1 MKATSLMSAQS
12 VLSGMLHR
20 VIAERAQQNYPS
32 AESEAQ
38 RDALTV
44 AMQMIDAELSQK
56 LANAGADEVIKQYHQ
71 GLITLNELCNKIVEI
86 ATTLK

>member
-12 VLSGMLHR
+12 VLSGMLNR
-20 VIAERAQQNYPS
+20 VIAERVQENYPS

-38 RDALTV
+38 RDGLTV
-44 AMQMIDAELSQK
+44 ALQLIDAELSAK
-56 LANAGADEVIKQYHQ
+56 LEDEGANEVVRQYNA
-71 GLITLNELCNKIVEI
+71 GLITLNGLCNKIVEI